1 MADETEDW
9 SKLVTEADV
18 DDVLRQA
25 GADLNAFNNAPMR
38 TDRSPTPP
46 PLIPRTSGTSKIG
59 RPREAAK
66 AAAANIPATTATA
79 TGGTASHADAVIQS
93 LRNGVN
99 VLQQTVARE
108 RQSREPTA
116 AELERMRHSFRDDLR
131 REMDTYVQGSNCRV
145 PCQSNDRDAQ
155 EASHIPRGPRCRPRV
170 IPD

>member
-1 MADETEDW
+1 MAPKQI
-9 SKLVTEADV
+9 S
-18 DDVLRQA
+18 R
-25 GADLNAFNNAPMR
+25 
-38 TDRSPTPP
+38 

-93 LRNGVN
+93 LHNGVN

-131 REMDTYVQGSNCRV
+131 REMDTYVQGSDCRV